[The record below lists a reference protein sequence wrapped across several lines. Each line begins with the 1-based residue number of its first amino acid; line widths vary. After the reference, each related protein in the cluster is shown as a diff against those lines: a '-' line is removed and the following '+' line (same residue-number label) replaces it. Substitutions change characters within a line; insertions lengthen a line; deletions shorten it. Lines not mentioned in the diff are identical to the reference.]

1 MTRPFGTA
9 APAALLLLA
18 AGTAGAQASSPA
30 STAERPLSFGISGG
44 LSLPTGNAG
53 DVFSSGFNVDGLL
66 EVRARPASPVAF
78 RFEAG
83 YQRFAIKDEVRELF
97 EDFGA
102 EIDGDARVISGVVNA
117 LYKFPGVAVRPYVL
131 GGVGVFNVGGSAT
144 ISGIDES
151 GELLDE
157 DESGSITRF
166 GFNVGGG
173 LEVPL
178 SGITAFGEI
187 RFQSIRTPDEPFNI
201 VPIKVG
207 IRF

>member
-18 AGTAGAQASSPA
+18 AAGTAGAQASATTP
-30 STAERPLSFGISGG
+30 ERPLSFGVSGG
-44 LSLPTGNAG
+44 LSLPTGDAG
-53 DVFSSGFNVDGLL
+53 DVFSSGFNVDALL
-66 EVRARPASPVAF
+66 EVRARPASPLAF

-83 YQRFAIKDEVRELF
+83 YQRFAIKDEVREVF
-97 EDFGA
+97 EEFGA
-102 EIDGDARVISGVVNA
+102 DIDVNARVVSGLVNA
-117 LYKFPGVAVRPYVL
+117 VYKFPGVAVRPYVL
-131 GGVGVFNVGGSAT
+131 GGVGVFNVGGSASV
-144 ISGIDES
+144 SGVDES
-151 GELLDE
+151 GEILDE
-157 DESGSITRF
+157 DESGSTTRF

-178 SGITAFGEI
+178 SGVTAFGEI
-187 RFQSIRTPDEPFNI
+187 RFQSIRTPEEPFNI